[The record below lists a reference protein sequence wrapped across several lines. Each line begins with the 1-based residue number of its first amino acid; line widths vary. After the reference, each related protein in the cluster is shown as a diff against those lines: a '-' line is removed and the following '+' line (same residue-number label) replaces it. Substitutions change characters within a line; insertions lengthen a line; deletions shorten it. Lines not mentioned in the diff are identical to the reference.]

1 MVRRGTGALLL
12 LVGVLAGCKNKSLA
26 SGPAYVGAGATT
38 PTRGGTL
45 HFSIND
51 GVKSLDPQ
59 VAYDE
64 YSIYPLHYTMDTLVG
79 YEKTMSPNA
88 VGLIPQLATNM
99 PAAEERTMKHPVS
112 GEDIKVWVYV
122 FHLRDGITF
131 YDPTPPPGM
140 AKVRPI
146 EPRHFKYA
154 IERCLD
160 PDTSSPAQSFFEAIG
175 GAPEMIAREGDKG
188 PREAWGLVAEGRD
201 LTIILTKP
209 DPTLMY
215 KLAMKFA
222 SPIEPEVVKH
232 YGADGLNAHEV
243 SSGPFYVTNYDR
255 DIRIQFKKNPEYWD
269 KNSIYLDGIDMQ
281 LMVERQV
288 GFMKFRARET
298 DVVDRMTVQDLLSI
312 GEEPA
317 WQPYLLRD
325 KSIDIY
331 GERFDMTMKPF
342 DDKRVRQAFNYA
354 INRDH
359 LAQLGYGT
367 MLPAKG
373 PLPPGMPGYNPELR
387 GYPYD
392 PAKAKALLTEAGY
405 PDGFELD
412 YFITGPDEKVEKIA
426 LSVQAD
432 MARVGVR
439 LKIKRLTFPVH
450 LAARMSAGKIPFGLD
465 SWVQDFPDPSN
476 FLEFLFHSKY
486 RAPTNAV
493 NSSQYSNPEV
503 DKLLDAAAIE
513 LDPAKRTEL
522 YHQAEQMIVD
532 DAPWVFEY
540 HSVRVEARQPWLMD
554 YKMHPVWIRDFRYVW
569 LDLPT
574 RPR

>member
-1 MVRRGTGALLL
+1 VARRALALLL
-12 LVGVLAGCKNKSLA
+12 VLAGCRGKELA
-26 SGPAYVGAGATT
+26 KGPAWVGAGAQT

-45 HFSIND
+45 HFSVVD
-51 GVKSLDPQ
+51 GIKSLDPAI
-59 VAYDE
+59 AYDE
-64 YSIYPLHYTMDTLVG
+64 FSIYALHYVGDTLIG
-79 YEKTMSPNA
+79 YGATMSADP
-88 VGLIPQLATNM
+88 VQLIPQLATNVPTPERREVTDPEGK
-99 PAAEERTMKHPVS
+99 PAPVYA
-112 GEDIKVWVYV
+112 YV
-122 FHLRDGITF
+122 FHLRDGITY
-131 YDPTPPPGM
+131 YDPSPPPGLE
-140 AKVRPI
+140 KVRPI
-146 EPRHFKYA
+146 EPAHFKYA

-160 PDTSSPAQSFFEAIG
+160 PDTSSPAQGFFEAIA
-175 GAPEMIAREGDKG
+175 GAPEMIAGKTKQAWGLQVTG
-188 PREAWGLVAEGRD
+188 PRE
-201 LTIILTKP
+201 LTILLYKP
-209 DPTLMY
+209 DPTLLY

-222 SPIEPEVVKH
+222 MPIEPAVVEK
-232 YGADGLNAHEV
+232 YGLDGLTAHAV
-243 SSGPFYVTNYDR
+243 SSGPFYVKSYDR
-255 DIRIQFKKNPEYWD
+255 DVRITFARNPAYWD
-269 KNSIYLDGIDMQ
+269 KDTVYLDGIDMQ

-298 DVVDRMTVQDLLSI
+298 EVIDRMTVQDLLAI

-317 WQPYLLRD
+317 WQPYLIKD
-325 KSIDIY
+325 QTIDVY
-331 GERFDMTMKPF
+331 GERFDVTMKPF

-373 PLPPGMPGYNPELR
+373 PLPPGMPGYNPNLR
-387 GYPYD
+387 GYAYD
-392 PAKAKALLTEAGY
+392 PDKAKALLTEAGY
-405 PDGFELD
+405 GDGFAMD
-412 YFITGPDEKVEKIA
+412 YYITGPDEKVEKIA

-450 LAARMSAGKIPFGLD
+450 LAARMAQGKVPFGLD

-486 RAPTNAV
+486 RAPVNSV

-503 DKLLDAAAIE
+503 DKLLDEAAIE
-513 LDPAKRTEL
+513 LDPDQRLAKYQL
-522 YHQAEQMIVD
+522 AEQMIVD

-540 HSVRVEARQPWLMD
+540 HSVRVEARQPWVMD
-554 YKMHPVWIRDFRYVW
+554 YKMHPVWIRDFRNVW
-569 LDLPT
+569 LDLPA